1 MVLELLLDVLE
12 MLLEVLDL
20 ALVRDPVFLLVF
32 FGFIGFQCL
41 CFSWLWANYKDD
53 TYVGT
58 LDGSFQLPGTSTGT
72 SLRPVK
78 DIILDYMLGLKL
90 PRNMRF

>member
-32 FGFIGFQCL
+32 SGVNVFQSL
-41 CFSWLWANYKDD
+41 CFS
-53 TYVGT
+53 
-58 LDGSFQLPGTSTGT
+58 
-72 SLRPVK
+72 
-78 DIILDYMLGLKL
+78 
-90 PRNMRF
+90 

>member
-32 FGFIGFQCL
+32 SGIIGFPGGRPERRTPGRRT
-41 CFSWLWANYKDD
+41 D
-53 TYVGT
+53 T
-58 LDGSFQLPGTSTGT
+58 
-72 SLRPVK
+72 
-78 DIILDYMLGLKL
+78 
-90 PRNMRF
+90 PRT